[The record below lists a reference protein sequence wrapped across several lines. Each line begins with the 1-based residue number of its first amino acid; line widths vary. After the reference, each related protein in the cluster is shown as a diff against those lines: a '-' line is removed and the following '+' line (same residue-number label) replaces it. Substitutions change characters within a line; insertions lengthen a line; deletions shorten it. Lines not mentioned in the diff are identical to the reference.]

1 MQLFHVAGALLL
13 ALGCAAQQAV
23 VGYLPEYRLGVVT
36 DDVARFEQRIAPRL
50 TDLVLFS
57 VQPRAKDGR
66 LEGYRLLPL
75 PAALRPGAP
84 ARAGGMRLLV
94 SVGGAGR
101 SEGFGAATAT
111 GASTAAFAA
120 ELAAFVVKHGFDGAD
135 IDWEYPATAEQQRGF
150 ARLLPAVRAA
160 LDEAARGEAGGGE
173 ASGGGGERLLL
184 LTAAVHGV
192 GQPPLDAAA
201 VAALDRVHLMSY
213 DMPGG
218 ADGHA
223 PFGGATAAAEALL
236 RGSAQAGAAPV
247 PAAKLALGVPAYGRA
262 LAQAG
267 EVKTWGEL
275 AREAQPPP
283 KRDVVRGF
291 GATGVDGAA
300 RKAAWARERGLA
312 GVMFWEVGQDALPET
327 GPAAA
332 EQKCGAVPGSSCG
345 GADDWSLLLAAHGG
359 DPASPLHGAARAARK
374 AAVRAAKKARKAR
387 KAARAGG
394 HAAGDEL

>member
-13 ALGCAAQQAV
+13 ALGSAAQQAV

-101 SEGFGAATAT
+101 SAGFGAATAT

-135 IDWEYPATAEQQRGF
+135 IDWEYPATPEQQRGF

-160 LDEAARGEAGGGE
+160 LDEA
-173 ASGGGGERLLL
+173 GGGGGKRLL

-213 DMPGG
+213 DMAGG
-218 ADGHA
+218 VDGHA

-247 PAAKLALGVPAYGRA
+247 PAAKLALGMPAYGRA
-262 LAQAG
+262 LARAG

-332 EQKCGAVPGSSCG
+332 EQTCGAVPGSSCG

-374 AAVRAAKKARKAR
+374 AAARAAKRARKAR
-387 KAARAGG
+387 KAARTGG